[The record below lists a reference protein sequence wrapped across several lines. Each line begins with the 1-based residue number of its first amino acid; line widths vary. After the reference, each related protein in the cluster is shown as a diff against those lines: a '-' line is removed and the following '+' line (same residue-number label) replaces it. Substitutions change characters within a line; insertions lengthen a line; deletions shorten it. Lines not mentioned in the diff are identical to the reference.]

1 MQNAGNRII
10 MLLEAVT
17 LLLKVVFNE
26 FFFHTF
32 LSKPDISNFQ
42 VILILQIIPHSSG
55 DLSFLKI
62 L

>member
-26 FFFHTF
+26 FFSTLFYRSQIF
-32 LSKPDISNFQ
+32 LIFR
-42 VILILQIIPHSSG
+42 
-55 DLSFLKI
+55 
-62 L
+62 

>member
-26 FFFHTF
+26 FFF
-32 LSKPDISNFQ
+32 
-42 VILILQIIPHSSG
+42 PH
-55 DLSFLKI
+55 FFI
-62 L
+62 EARYF